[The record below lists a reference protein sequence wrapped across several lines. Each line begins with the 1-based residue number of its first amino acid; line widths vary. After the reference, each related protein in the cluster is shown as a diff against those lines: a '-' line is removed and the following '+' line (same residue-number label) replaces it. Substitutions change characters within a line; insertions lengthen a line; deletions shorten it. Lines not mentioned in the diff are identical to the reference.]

1 MDNHI
6 KCIPPLYHYP
16 DLPVD
21 VHLCQMAQSL
31 QNNIYMHS
39 ATHGDTSYL
48 LTSAGMVAQSVTT
61 STSAP
66 AFLMTLQYKG
76 CRQGSAL
83 QLAML
88 RKVAASGTW
97 YIYANVF
104 PSSVPYISTTAEL
117 ASWTSYS
124 LASYQVDTCTNTA
137 AQWHIYENLDLRD
150 RGLNALPDVV
160 SIVLS
165 ARNYSGASNTLD
177 FYAASLQWSR
187 T

>member
-16 DLPVD
+16 DLPAD
-21 VHLCQMAQSL
+21 VHTCAMVQSL

-39 ATHGDTSYL
+39 ATHGDSSYL
-48 LTSAGMVAQSVTT
+48 LTSAGMVAQSVTA
-61 STSAP
+61 SVSSP
-66 AFLMTLQYKG
+66 QFLMTLMFKG
-76 CRQGSAL
+76 CRQGKAL

-97 YIYANVF
+97 YIYANIF

-117 ASWTSYS
+117 ALNASYA
-124 LASYQVDTCTNTA
+124 LANYQVDTCTNTGP
-137 AQWHIYENLDLRD
+137 QWHVYENLDLRD
-150 RGLNALPDVV
+150 RGLNELPEIV

-187 T
+187 I